1 MLSYLAL
8 QDKRYAIANEY
19 LNKRVRVNQDYFRTA
34 QDDSSIVFSTP
45 FNTHIGDLPFVF
57 SFKLAEGKLAP
68 SPSKFAIQKIN
79 TEDVW
84 AVNQFEIYNDKI
96 LFARC

>member
-1 MLSYLAL
+1 MLSYLAS

-19 LNKRVRVNQDYFRTA
+19 LKNRVRIDSNFKTA

-45 FNTHIGDLPFVF
+45 KNTQIGELPFVF

-68 SPSKFAIQKIN
+68 SPSKFAIQKLN

-84 AVNQFEIYNDKI
+84 SVNQFEIYNDKI

>member
-8 QDKRYAIANEY
+8 EDKRYAIGNKY
-19 LNKRVRVNQDYFRTA
+19 LNYRVRIDGNFRTA

-45 FNTHIGDLPFVF
+45 FNTQIGDLPFVF

-84 AVNQFEIYNDKI
+84 AVNQFEIYEDKI
-96 LFARC
+96 LYALC

>member
-1 MLSYLAL
+1 LPVLLCLAL

-19 LNKRVRVNQDYFRTA
+19 LNNRVRVDKLRTA

-45 FNTHIGDLPFVF
+45 FCTEIGDFPFVF
-57 SFKLAEGKLAP
+57 SFKLAEGELAP

-84 AVNQFEIYNDKI
+84 IVNQFEIYNDKI
-96 LFARC
+96 LYA

>member
-1 MLSYLAL
+1 VLSYLAL
-8 QDKRYAIANEY
+8 QDKRYAITNEY
-19 LNKRVRVNQDYFRTA
+19 LSNRVRVDDNFLRTA

-45 FNTHIGDLPFVF
+45 MSTDDGDLPFVF

-84 AVNQFEIYNDKI
+84 AVNIFEIYNDKI
-96 LFARC
+96 LYARC

>member
-1 MLSYLAL
+1 MIAIDYL
-8 QDKRYAIANEY
+8 KNRI
-19 LNKRVRVNQDYFRTA
+19 RVDDNFLRTA

-45 FNTHIGDLPFVF
+45 KNTNSGDLLFVF
-57 SFKLAEGKLAP
+57 SFKLEEGKLAP

-84 AVNQFEIYNDKI
+84 AVNLFEIYNDKI
-96 LFARC
+96 LYANC